1 MDVPG
6 NAVRQSPQESD
17 LYKPQGVVLDK
28 KTAGGFWDRLRA
40 RFPEREFFMR
50 SQGQVRF
57 ITITTRM
64 QMTAAGLA
72 AVALLG
78 WGGSMGVMAI
88 SQWQASSER
97 AQLVSREAEVADA
110 ETRLAAYRDDLEA
123 TTADLEKRQ
132 DFLDGIL
139 TALPEDLLAEGENE
153 DAGTVSDSAG
163 ESEELISLIE
173 GAVPEALGLAHLE
186 ARQIAFVERL
196 TRYADRRAQRTE
208 QAIRS
213 LGLDPRMVMVAD
225 DDALGGPL
233 EMLSSEADGTLDPR
247 FERLALSLSRMSALE
262 RGLSEI
268 PQVMPADMRNISSG
282 FGYRRD
288 PFNGRAAMHRGLDF
302 KGPRGAPILAAADG
316 RVSFVGNKSGYGRV
330 VEITHGNGM
339 MTRYA
344 HMSAWDARVGQEV
357 AAGDQIGR
365 IGNSGRSTGPHLH
378 FEVHING
385 TAVNPRPFLET
396 APHVLEEARAEFTP
410 SGEEA
415 HGK

>member
-1 MDVPG
+1 M
-6 NAVRQSPQESD
+6 
-17 LYKPQGVVLDK
+17 DK

-40 RFPEREFFMR
+40 MFPEREFFMR

-57 ITITTRM
+57 ITMTTRM
-64 QMTAAGLA
+64 QMAAAGLA

-123 TTADLEKRQ
+123 TTADLGKRQ
-132 DFLDGIL
+132 DFLDGLL
-139 TALPEDLLAEGENE
+139 TALPEDLLAEGDNE
-153 DAGTVSDSAG
+153 SPGTVSDSTG
-163 ESEELISLIE
+163 EAAELISMIE
-173 GAVPEALGLAHLE
+173 RAVPEALGLAQLE

-233 EMLSSEADGTLDPR
+233 EMLSSEADGSLDPR

-344 HMSAWDARVGQEV
+344 HMSAWNARVGQEV
-357 AAGDQIGR
+357 VAGDQIGR

-410 SGEEA
+410 SDEET